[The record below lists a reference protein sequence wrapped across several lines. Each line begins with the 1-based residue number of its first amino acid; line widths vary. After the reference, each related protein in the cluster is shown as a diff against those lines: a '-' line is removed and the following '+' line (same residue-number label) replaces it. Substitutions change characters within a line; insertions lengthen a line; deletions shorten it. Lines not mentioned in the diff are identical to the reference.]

1 MLILYWLLLVDV
13 VFSALGG
20 CNLRHE
26 YLSKAD
32 QFFKVL
38 SLPFPLITKSFN
50 INAEWML
57 KKLGME
63 PT

>member
-13 VFSALGG
+13 VFSARSG
-20 CNLRHE
+20 CNLTHE

-50 INAEWML
+50 INAE
-57 KKLGME
+57 
-63 PT
+63 